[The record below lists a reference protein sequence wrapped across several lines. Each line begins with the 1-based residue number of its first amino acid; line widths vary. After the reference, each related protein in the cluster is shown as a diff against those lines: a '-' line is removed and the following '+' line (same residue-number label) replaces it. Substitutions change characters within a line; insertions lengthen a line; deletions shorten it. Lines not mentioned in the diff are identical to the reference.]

1 MDLPQKEEL
10 KRRWQERQES
20 QAKAAS
26 EDIQMKMQLEEI
38 KNQNSNISFKDAPP
52 EIQYAMAAKQGLV
65 PKEVADY
72 VMQLAIQAQFPE
84 LAQQQQLQQMQ
95 QEFSP
100 EVQQPPEDL
109 DKMIALSQMNQP
121 RQQSQGGN
129 LTQPA
134 VESLI
139 RGITPAM

>member
-1 MDLPQKEEL
+1 
-10 KRRWQERQES
+10 
-20 QAKAAS
+20 
-26 EDIQMKMQLEEI
+26 
-38 KNQNSNISFKDAPP
+38 
-52 EIQYAMAAKQGLV
+52 MAAKQGLV

-72 VMQLAIQAQFPE
+72 VMQLAIQTQFPE

-100 EVQQPPEDL
+100 EIQQQQPPEDL

-121 RQQSQGGN
+121 RPQSQGGN